1 MNALTPMMAQYLGI
15 KEQYQDCILLFRLG
29 DFYEM
34 FGEDAI
40 RAAKILEITLTSRG
54 QGRSGE
60 IPMCGVP
67 YHAVDGYIAKLIS
80 EGCKVA
86 ICDQVEDPKK
96 AKGVVRREVTRV
108 ITPGT
113 VIDKQLLQDRVSNY
127 LVALAVHRQSWG
139 LAYLDV
145 STGQFATAQIDGAD
159 AVQKLHE
166 ELYRL
171 QPAEIIISEDTVAT
185 KEVAAAI
192 SEAGSNIRTPMV
204 SPFRSYAFTLPK
216 ATQIL
221 LKHFNVSALDSFG
234 CAHLPAATCAAGAL
248 LAFVD
253 ETQKRTLSH
262 ITRLVTYNLHSFMPL
277 DPATRRNLELTE
289 TIRGSRRQGSLLS
302 VLDQTQTSIG
312 GRTLRHWIE
321 SPLVDSQ
328 AINERLEG
336 VAELVDN
343 QQACGELRQ
352 ALSAIYDLERL
363 ASKISYG
370 VVNARELQSL
380 AQSCSRLPAVIAI
393 LGKLRAPILVD
404 LCKEIDPLDDLVELI
419 TNSIVDD
426 PPINLREGGLIKP
439 SFNAELDELRLKAM
453 EGKNWISSLQQR
465 ERERTGIKSL
475 KVGFNKVFGYY
486 IEVTRSNLEAVPED
500 YIRKQTLAN
509 AERYI
514 TPELKEW
521 ESVVLGAQERIQDL
535 EYDLFIQVRE
545 EVNAQVAR
553 VQRSA
558 RAIGKIDAL
567 ASLAYVAVSK
577 NYVRPQVDD
586 GYEVKIIDGRHPV
599 VEQLSPI
606 GAFVPNDTILDEGNY
621 ILLLTGPNMAGKST
635 YLRQVALI
643 VLMAQIGSFVP
654 AKEAKIG
661 VVDRIFTRVGAA
673 DDLATGQSTFM
684 VEMNEVANIL
694 NHATNR
700 SLIIL
705 DEVGRGT
712 STFDGLSIAWAITE
726 YLLGGGNIKA
736 KTLFA
741 THYHELT
748 ELAESYQGLVNL
760 SVAVKKE
767 AGQIVFLR
775 KVVPGATDRSYGIEV
790 ARLAGLPQ
798 WIIARARQILS
809 KLESSQKSDLPLTE
823 LLNRSVDQLSLF
835 AQNDPDPDPIR
846 EELAELDLDAL
857 SPREALNILYDWKH
871 KGGEA

>member
-1 MNALTPMMAQYLGI
+1 MDALTPMMAQYLGI

-34 FGEDAI
+34 FGDDAVL
-40 RAAKILEITLTSRG
+40 AAKVLEITLTSRD

-80 EGCKVA
+80 EGYKVA

-96 AKGVVRREVTRV
+96 AKGVVKREVTRV

-113 VIDKQLLQDRVSNY
+113 VIDSQLLQDRVSNY
-127 LVALAVHRQSWG
+127 LVALAVYRQSWG
-139 LAYLDV
+139 LAHLDV

-159 AVQKLHE
+159 AVQKVYE

-171 QPAEIIISEDTVAT
+171 QPAEIIVAEDAAAV
-185 KEVAAAI
+185 KEVAAVVNRI
-192 SEAGSNIRTPMV
+192 GNTRTPV
-204 SPFRSYAFTLPK
+204 ISPFRSYAFTLPK
-216 ATQIL
+216 ATQVL
-221 LKHFNVSALDSFG
+221 LKHFQVSALDSFG

-262 ITRLVTYNLHSFMPL
+262 ISRLVTYNLHNFMPL

-289 TIRGSRRQGSLLS
+289 TIRGGRRQGSLLS
-302 VLDQTQTSIG
+302 VLDQTQTAIG

-328 AINERLEG
+328 AINRRLEG

-343 QQACGELRQ
+343 QPACSELRQ
-352 ALSAIYDLERL
+352 ALAAIYDLERL
-363 ASKISYG
+363 ASRIAYG
-370 VVNARELQSL
+370 VVNARELQAL
-380 AQSCSRLPAVIAI
+380 AQSCTHLPRIIAI
-393 LGKLRAPILVD
+393 MEQFQAPILVD
-404 LCKEIDPLDDLVELI
+404 LGAEIDPLTDVVELI
-419 TNSIVDD
+419 ASSIVDD

-439 SFNAELDELRLKAM
+439 GFNAELDELRLKAK

-475 KVGFNKVFGYY
+475 KVGYNKVFGYY
-486 IEVTRSNLEAVPED
+486 IEVTRSNLEAVPDD

-509 AERYI
+509 AERFI

-545 EVNAQVAR
+545 AVNAQVTR
-553 VQRSA
+553 VQRTA
-558 RAIGKIDAL
+558 RAIGQIDAL
-567 ASLAYVAVSK
+567 ASLAHVAVSN
-577 NYVRPQVDD
+577 NYVRPVVDD
-586 GYEVKIIDGRHPV
+586 GYELKIIDGRHPV
-599 VEQLSPI
+599 VEQLTPM
-606 GAFVPNDTILDEGNY
+606 GAFVPNDAVLDEANFVV
-621 ILLLTGPNMAGKST
+621 LLTGPNMAGKST

-654 AKEAKIG
+654 AAEAKIG

-694 NHATNR
+694 NHATSR

-726 YLLGGGNIKA
+726 YLLGAGKIKA

-748 ELAESYQGLVNL
+748 ELADSYPGLVNL
-760 SVAVKKE
+760 SVAVKQE
-767 AGQIVFLR
+767 GGEIVFLR
-775 KVVPGATDRSYGIEV
+775 KVVPGATDKSYGIEV
-790 ARLAGLPQ
+790 ARLAGLPP
-798 WIIARARQILS
+798 WIITRAKQILA
-809 KLESSQKSDLPLTE
+809 KLEASQNKDLRL
-823 LLNRSVDQLSLF
+823 SQIVSGGYDQLSLF
-835 AQNDPDPDPIR
+835 VPTTTAPDPIR
-846 EELAELDLDAL
+846 EELAELDLDSL
-857 SPREALNILYDWKH
+857 SPREALNILYDWKNR
-871 KGGEA
+871 GGEA

>member
-1 MNALTPMMAQYLGI
+1 MDALTPMMAQYLGI

-34 FGEDAI
+34 FGDDAVL
-40 RAAKILEITLTSRG
+40 AAKVLEITLTSRD

-80 EGCKVA
+80 EGYKVA

-96 AKGVVRREVTRV
+96 AKGVVKREVTRV

-113 VIDKQLLQDRVSNY
+113 VIDSQLLQDRVSNY
-127 LVALAVHRQSWG
+127 LVALAVYRQSWG

-159 AVQKLHE
+159 AVQKVYE

-171 QPAEIIISEDTVAT
+171 QPAEIIVAEDAAAV
-185 KEVAAAI
+185 KEVAAVVNRI
-192 SEAGSNIRTPMV
+192 GNTRTPV
-204 SPFRSYAFTLPK
+204 ISPFRSYAFTLPK
-216 ATQIL
+216 ATQVL
-221 LKHFNVSALDSFG
+221 LKHFQVSALDSFG

-262 ITRLVTYNLHSFMPL
+262 ISRLATYNLHNFMPL

-289 TIRGSRRQGSLLS
+289 TIRGGRRQGSLLS
-302 VLDQTQTSIG
+302 VLDQTQTAIG

-328 AINERLEG
+328 AINRRLEG

-343 QQACGELRQ
+343 QPACSELRQ
-352 ALSAIYDLERL
+352 ALAAIYDLERL
-363 ASKISYG
+363 ASRIAYG
-370 VVNARELQSL
+370 VVNARELQAL
-380 AQSCSRLPAVIAI
+380 AQSCTHLPRIIAI
-393 LGKLRAPILVD
+393 MEQFQAPILVD
-404 LCKEIDPLDDLVELI
+404 LGAEIDPLTDVVELI
-419 TNSIVDD
+419 ASSIVDD

-439 SFNAELDELRLKAM
+439 GFNAELDELRLKAK

-475 KVGFNKVFGYY
+475 KVGYNKVFGYY
-486 IEVTRSNLEAVPED
+486 IEVTRSNLEAVPDD

-509 AERYI
+509 AERFI

-545 EVNAQVAR
+545 AVNAQVTR
-553 VQRSA
+553 VQRTA
-558 RAIGKIDAL
+558 RAIGQIDAL
-567 ASLAYVAVSK
+567 ASLAHVAVSN
-577 NYVRPQVDD
+577 NYVRPVVDD
-586 GYEVKIIDGRHPV
+586 GYELKIIDGRHPV
-599 VEQLSPI
+599 VEQLTPM
-606 GAFVPNDTILDEGNY
+606 GAFVPNDAVLDEANFVV
-621 ILLLTGPNMAGKST
+621 LLTGPNMAGKST

-654 AKEAKIG
+654 AAEAKIG

-694 NHATNR
+694 NHATSR

-726 YLLGGGNIKA
+726 YLLGAGKIKA

-748 ELAESYQGLVNL
+748 ELADSYPGLVNL
-760 SVAVKKE
+760 SVAVKQE
-767 AGQIVFLR
+767 GGEIVFLR
-775 KVVPGATDRSYGIEV
+775 KVVPGATDKSYGIEV
-790 ARLAGLPQ
+790 ARLAGLPP
-798 WIIARARQILS
+798 WIISRAKQILA
-809 KLESSQKSDLPLTE
+809 KLEASQNKDLRL
-823 LLNRSVDQLSLF
+823 SQIVSGGYDQLSLF
-835 AQNDPDPDPIR
+835 VPTTTAPDPIR
-846 EELAELDLDAL
+846 EELAELDLDSL
-857 SPREALNILYDWKH
+857 SPREALNILYDWKNR
-871 KGGEA
+871 GGEA